1 MQPVLHP
8 AAQEGVP
15 RDPLGKAFA
24 GSLVTHGVVAGMLVL
39 SGFWN
44 LSKNN
49 FGSPATSTG
58 SVGVDIVKT
67 IPIPRR
73 EGPVNPLAN
82 DTKSIVPEAPA
93 PVVKLQKQVKAQ
105 PEDAIPI
112 PDKID
117 KRKKL
122 SPQQQVQSLFRPPV
136 PYKNNQV
143 YSSVPQAANTPMY
156 GIQGAGGIDIGPA
169 SVLGTRF
176 GGYADLLRDRIAQHW
191 NTANVHTLPA
201 QKCAISFSIA
211 RNGTVSNVQV
221 SQPSGDYLLDTSAK
235 RAVLDANP
243 LPALPQQF
251 DRSEAT
257 VELWFQLRQ

>member
-1 MQPVLHP
+1 MQPGLYP
-8 AAQEGVP
+8 VP
-15 RDPLGKAFA
+15 RDPLGKAFF
-24 GSLVTHGVVAGMLVL
+24 GSLATHGVVAAMLFL

-44 LSKNN
+44 LTKNN
-49 FGSPATSTG
+49 FGSQATSTG

-117 KRKKL
+117 KRRKL
-122 SPQQQVQSLFRPPV
+122 SPQQQVQTLFRPPEQ
-136 PYKNNQV
+136 YKSNQV

-156 GIQGAGGIDIGPA
+156 GVQGAGGIDIGPA
-169 SVLGTRF
+169 SVLGSRF
-176 GGYADLLRDRIAQHW
+176 GAYADLLRDRIAQHW
-191 NTANVHTLPA
+191 NTANVHTQPS
-201 QKCAISFSIA
+201 QRCAVSFAIA

-221 SQPSGDYLLDTSAK
+221 SQPSGDYLLDTSAR

>member
-1 MQPVLHP
+1 MQPALHDL
-8 AAQEGVP
+8 P
-15 RDPLGKAFA
+15 RDPMGKAFA
-24 GSLVTHGVVAGMLVL
+24 GSLATHGVVAAMLVL

-44 LSKNN
+44 LTKNN
-49 FGSPATSTG
+49 FGSQATSTG

-67 IPIPRR
+67 IPLPRR

-82 DTKSIVPEAPA
+82 DTKSIVPETPA
-93 PVVKLQKQVKAQ
+93 PVIKLQKQVKAQ
-105 PEDAIPI
+105 PENAIPI
-112 PDKID
+112 PDKIE
-117 KRKKL
+117 KPRKL
-122 SPQQQVQSLFRPPV
+122 SPQQQVQTLFRPPEQ
-136 PYKNNQV
+136 YKSNQV
-143 YSSVPQAANTPMY
+143 YSNVPQAANTPMY
-156 GIQGAGGIDIGPA
+156 GIQGANGIDIGPA

-176 GGYADLLRDRIAQHW
+176 GAYADLLRDRIAQHW
-191 NTANVHTLPA
+191 NTANVHTSPA

-211 RNGTVSNVQV
+211 RSGTVSNVQV

-251 DRSEAT
+251 DREQAT